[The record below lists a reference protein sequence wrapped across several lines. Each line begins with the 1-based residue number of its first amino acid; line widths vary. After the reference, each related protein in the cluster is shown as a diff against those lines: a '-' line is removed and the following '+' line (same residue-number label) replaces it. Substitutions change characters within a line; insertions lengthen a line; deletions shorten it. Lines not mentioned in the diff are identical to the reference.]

1 MDLSLLTTEIVT
13 VALACFVVALD
24 LLMPAGEPRR
34 ALGYLTLLGLA
45 GIFVH
50 AFTQYGLNA
59 SLYGGMFRV
68 DDYAVFFK
76 QVFLA
81 AYMLTILFSVR
92 TADGFAPYTGEFY
105 GLMLFSLAGMMV
117 MASANDLVTL
127 FVGMELMTITFFV
140 LVGFNLGDGKS
151 SEAGVKYL
159 ILGAAS
165 TAVLLYGMSLIYGY
179 TGTVVL
185 PEIAARL
192 SASPAALVGIVFFL
206 AGFAFKIAAVPF
218 GMWVPDVYEGA
229 PVPITALLA
238 MASKAASFAVLTR
251 VFLTAFADAPYNWPL
266 IIAWLAAA
274 SMIAGNLAAIL
285 QTNVKRLL
293 AYSSIAQAGYLLT
306 GLVAAG
312 PDGVKGIIFYTALYV
327 FASAG
332 AFAVVAAV
340 RDETG
345 SDDIAAYRGLAR
357 SSPLLAAAMTVA
369 LLSMAGIPPL
379 AGFVGKLYLF
389 LAVLEKGWFW
399 LALLGFVMSM
409 VSVYYYLLVV
419 KAMYLG
425 EPAGAPTADGC
436 AALRWA
442 ALASLALTVLC
453 GVYPTPLAA
462 LASRVAQNFFQ

>member
-1 MDLSLLTTEIVT
+1 MNLGLLTTEIVT
-13 VALACFVVALD
+13 VSLACFIILLD
-24 LLMPAGEPRR
+24 LLMPAKEPRR
-34 ALGYLTLLGLA
+34 ALGCLALLGLT
-45 GIFVH
+45 GILAH
-50 AFTQYGLNA
+50 TFTQYGVNA

-81 AYMLTILFSVR
+81 AFILTFLFSLR
-92 TADGFAPYTGEFY
+92 AADRFAPYSGEFY
-105 GLMLFSLAGMMV
+105 GLLLFALTGMMV

-127 FVGMELMTITFFV
+127 FVGMELMTVTFFI
-140 LVGFNLGDGKS
+140 LVGFRLGDGRS

-159 ILGAAS
+159 VLGAAS

-179 TGTVVL
+179 TGTVLL
-185 PEIAARL
+185 PDIAARIGREP
-192 SASPAALVGIVFFL
+192 SVLVGLVFLL
-206 AGFAFKIAAVPF
+206 AGFAFKIAVIPF
-218 GMWVPDVYEGA
+218 HMWVPDVYQGA
-229 PVPITALLA
+229 PVPVTALLA
-238 MASKAASFAVLTR
+238 MASKAAAFAVLVR
-251 VFLTAFADAPYNWPL
+251 VFLTAFGQAPYDWPL
-266 IIAWLAAA
+266 IAAYLAAL
-274 SMIAGNLAAIL
+274 SMLVGNLAAIP

-312 PDGVKGIIFYTALYV
+312 PAGVKGILFYAMLYV
-327 FASAG
+327 FATAG

-340 RDETG
+340 NDETD
-345 SDDIAAYRGLAR
+345 SDDLAAYQGLAR
-357 SSPLLAAAMTVA
+357 RSPLLAAAMTVA

-379 AGFVGKLYLF
+379 AGFAGKLYLF
-389 LAVLEKGWFW
+389 LAVLEQGWFW

-425 EPAGAPTADGC
+425 EGADRPLAAGVPLT
-436 AALRWA
+436 WA
-442 ALASLALTVLC
+442 ALLSLGLTVLF

-462 LASRVAQNFFQ
+462 LANRAAQAFFLP